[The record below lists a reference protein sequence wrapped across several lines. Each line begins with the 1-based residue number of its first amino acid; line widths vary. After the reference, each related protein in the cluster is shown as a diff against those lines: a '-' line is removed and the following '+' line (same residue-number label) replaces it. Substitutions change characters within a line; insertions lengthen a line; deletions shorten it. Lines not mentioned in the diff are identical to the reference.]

1 MSRQQPPEPT
11 VIVAQAAPVPPDP
24 LPVQAVKGNL
34 FEYNDEEEGEGEDAE
49 GLFNKEENLST
60 AD

>member
-1 MSRQQPPEPT
+1 M
-11 VIVAQAAPVPPDP
+11 IVAQAAPVPPDP
-24 LPVQAVKGNL
+24 LPVEAVKGNL

-49 GLFNKEENLST
+49 GLFNKEDNLST